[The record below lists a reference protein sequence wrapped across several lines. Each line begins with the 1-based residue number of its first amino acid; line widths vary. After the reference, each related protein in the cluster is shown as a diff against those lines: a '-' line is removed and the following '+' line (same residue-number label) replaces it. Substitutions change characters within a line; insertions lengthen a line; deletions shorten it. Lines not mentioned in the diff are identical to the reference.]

1 MKNPFYYA
9 FGAFWLLTL
18 PLQAQ
23 EKEIFVE
30 KVTNSV
36 VIGPVAGNRGLEFGV
51 KNILEEFLLEKE
63 YGKEKGKAVFYASEN
78 KGTIK
83 GVKKKGKSLLS

>member
-1 MKNPFYYA
+1 MKNPFSYV
-9 FGAFWLLTL
+9 FGVLWLLTL

-36 VIGPVAGNRGLEFGV
+36 VIGPVAGKYL
-51 KNILEEFLLEKE
+51 
-63 YGKEKGKAVFYASEN
+63 S
-78 KGTIK
+78 T
-83 GVKKKGKSLLS
+83 SLLRRSWYTWTNCGGYR

>member
-1 MKNPFYYA
+1 MKNHFYA
-9 FGAFWLLTL
+9 AWGAFWLLTT
-18 PLQAQ
+18 PAYAQ

-63 YGKEKGKAVFYASEN
+63 YN
-78 KGTIK
+78 LNP
-83 GVKKKGKSLLS
+83 KSPARLQGRDDRRS